1 MHTFFSASA
10 TLKRPT
16 YLHLEKL
23 FDFALL
29 RLSLSPLLIE
39 RKEEK
44 KQGRN
49 LQITNM
55 AAKSH
60 VQRVAAVGRE
70 LATENLQIDFC
81 GIRFTDHGE
90 Y

>member
-1 MHTFFSASA
+1 
-10 TLKRPT
+10 
-16 YLHLEKL
+16 
-23 FDFALL
+23 
-29 RLSLSPLLIE
+29 
-39 RKEEK
+39 
-44 KQGRN
+44 
-49 LQITNM
+49 M

-81 GIRFTDHGE
+81 GIRFTDHRE

>member
-1 MHTFFSASA
+1 MANQGA
-10 TLKRPT
+10 PKAREAKRPV
-16 YLHLEKL
+16 
-23 FDFALL
+23 
-29 RLSLSPLLIE
+29 SLMMS
-39 RKEEK
+39 R

-55 AAKSH
+55 AAKRH

-70 LATENLQIDFC
+70 LATENLQIDFSSI
-81 GIRFTDHGE
+81 GFTDHGE